1 MELKNEQQKFVNDL
15 KSKKDKDLVKDV
27 LEKNNSDE
35 IFGYIKKMFN
45 DGKNEDE
52 KVAGYTGMFRR
63 TLRRRMLKILKHTE
77 KPNEIISMLG
87 NYFSSSR
94 THFTRTY
101 ERNRLRK
108 FLTVCESLMKIGFD
122 PLILVKPINNSPKQ
136 RARGPLLIRDHMHL
150 ATNETYNTF
159 RSDQVVKRLYR
170 ARKSE
175 KKLRRYA
182 AALGHFNQNH
192 RAEEFFDAVDK
203 FSGSINEIEKGDFLD
218 KSVKIRARRGT
229 MVAPKVPSQGES
241 NEGEFDGVSP
251 DQSSIHD
258 SNQTSGGK
266 KKGVGFQLPSMDGEI
281 PGVGTKDSR
290 ENDP

>member
-1 MELKNEQQKFVNDL
+1 MELKNEQEKFVNDL
-15 KSKKDKDLVKDV
+15 KSKKDRDLVKEV
-27 LEKNNSDE
+27 LEKNNSDD
-35 IFGYIKKMFN
+35 IFDYIKKMFN
-45 DGKNEDE
+45 DGKDENE

-63 TLRRRMLKILKHTE
+63 TRRRRMLKILKHTE

-108 FLTVCESLMKIGFD
+108 FLTVCESLIKIGFD
-122 PLILVKPINNSPKQ
+122 PLILVEPINNSPKQ
-136 RARGPLLIRDHMHL
+136 RARGPLLIRDHIHL

-192 RAEEFFDAVDK
+192 RAEEFFDVVDQFK
-203 FSGSINEIEKGDFLD
+203 GNIDNIKNGDFLT
-218 KSVKIRARRGT
+218 KKAKLQVRRGT
-229 MVAPKVPSQGES
+229 MVAPKVPHQGKS
-241 NEGEFDGVSP
+241 NEGE
-251 DQSSIHD
+251 
-258 SNQTSGGK
+258 K
-266 KKGVGFQLPSMDGEI
+266 EVGFQLPSMDGEI
-281 PGVGTKDSR
+281 PAVGTKDSQG
-290 ENDP
+290 NDP